1 MHSPRIP
8 HLDAINRILRY
19 LKGTLGKGIWMKK
32 NTNVICGYSNTDWA
46 ESFDR
51 KSTTGFCIFM
61 DRNLVTWKRNKI
73 SWLDRARKWSIEK
86 WHPTR
91 VN

>member
-32 NTNVICGYSNTDWA
+32 ITLMLYVVIPIQIGHKA
-46 ESFDR
+46 
-51 KSTTGFCIFM
+51 
-61 DRNLVTWKRNKI
+61 L
-73 SWLDRARKWSIEK
+73 IENQLPAFAYL
-86 WHPTR
+86 WTEI
-91 VN
+91 